1 MLFVR
6 SMICFLAM
14 DNVNHRYVMAGDAE
28 NIHAPIAA
36 AGGLEDG
43 TSGTSFGK
51 IASAVERVN
60 FGSGVA
66 ILMDMGSAVMTAE
79 MVLESVND
87 PQIRLID
94 CPIAEGAVVAA
105 MESVAGNSLDDI
117 VAATGNWS
125 AYKKF

>member
-1 MLFVR
+1 MVGLVVVSHIEKLAEGVVELVR
-6 SMICFLAM
+6 L
-14 DNVNHRYVMAGDAE
+14 MAA
-28 NIHAPIAA
+28 NAPIAA

-43 TSGTSFGK
+43 TPGTSFGK

-60 FGSGVA
+60 SGSGVA

>member
-1 MLFVR
+1 MVGLVVV
-6 SMICFLAM
+6 SHIEKLAEGI
-14 DNVNHRYVMAGDAE
+14 VELVQLMAAD
-28 NIHAPIAA
+28 APIAA
-36 AGGLEDG
+36 AGGMEDG
-43 TSGTSFGK
+43 TPGTSFGK
-51 IASAVERVN
+51 IASAVGRVN
-60 FGSGVA
+60 SGSGVV

-105 MESVAGNSLDDI
+105 MESVSGGSLDDI
-117 VAATGNWS
+117 IAATGNWS

>member
-1 MLFVR
+1 MVGLVVVSHIEKLAEGVVELVR
-6 SMICFLAM
+6 L
-14 DNVNHRYVMAGDAE
+14 MAA
-28 NIHAPIAA
+28 NAPIAA

-43 TSGTSFGK
+43 TPGTSFGK

-60 FGSGVA
+60 SGSGVA

-105 MESVAGNSLDDI
+105 MESVAGSSQI
-117 VAATGNWS
+117 GRAHV
-125 AYKKF
+125 